1 MKLAPLKVFSPA
13 RDNAL
18 APSGLS
24 GDQAHVTSELARD
37 PTESDSDDD
46 AVVIGR
52 SVKNK
57 KEMSSNQLNSE
68 TSEERNKKESKKPR
82 ETKKAKKES
91 AKKEAKE
98 EKSLIDEEGMFTS
111 GGQMTEHTC
120 CFSSLLSA
128 NVVK

>member
-1 MKLAPLKVFSPA
+1 
-13 RDNAL
+13 
-18 APSGLS
+18 
-24 GDQAHVTSELARD
+24 
-37 PTESDSDDD
+37 
-46 AVVIGR
+46 
-52 SVKNK
+52 
-57 KEMSSNQLNSE
+57 MSSNQLNSE

-91 AKKEAKE
+91 AKEAKE

>member
-1 MKLAPLKVFSPA
+1 M
-13 RDNAL
+13 
-18 APSGLS
+18 
-24 GDQAHVTSELARD
+24 
-37 PTESDSDDD
+37 
-46 AVVIGR
+46 IGR

-57 KEMSSNQLNSE
+57 KEIHSEEMSSNQLNSE

-91 AKKEAKE
+91 AKKEVKE
-98 EKSLIDEEGMFTS
+98 EKSLIAEEGMFTS